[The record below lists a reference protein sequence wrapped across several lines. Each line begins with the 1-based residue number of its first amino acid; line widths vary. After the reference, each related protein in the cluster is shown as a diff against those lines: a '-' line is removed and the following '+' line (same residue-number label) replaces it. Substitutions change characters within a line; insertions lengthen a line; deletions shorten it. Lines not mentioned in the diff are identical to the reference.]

1 MKKNI
6 ELWAT
11 MVTPFT
17 NDNRID
23 WKGVEELVLWYKNNL
38 VTGIFG
44 VCQSSEMFYLN
55 KEERLS
61 LARDIMMHAEG
72 KIGVVVS
79 GNIEEEINAQVSFLK
94 DMAEL
99 KPEALVIVSNRLR
112 KPEDDSKVL
121 FKNTE
126 LLLGQLPS
134 DVPLG
139 IYECP
144 YPEKTLLREE
154 ELAFLADTGRFAFMK
169 DTCCDEYK
177 LRRRIAIVKNKGMRL
192 YNANTTTFLQSLKL
206 GYDGF
211 CGVMLN
217 MQPRLYRYLADCFE
231 TEPETAELL
240 QCFLTLSS
248 MIEGRQYPDC
258 AKYYLKLD
266 GVPITTYSR
275 VNQNREYSELLR
287 EEVRHL
293 SRLSKEIERRLG
305 ITIAEAEYD
314 S

>member
-11 MVTPFT
+11 MITPFT
-17 NDNRID
+17 KENRID
-23 WKGVEELVLWYKNNL
+23 WQGVRELVAWYRENL
-38 VTGIFG
+38 VTGIFA

-55 KEERLS
+55 RDERLS
-61 LARDIMMHAEG
+61 LAREVLRYAG

-79 GNIEEEINAQVSFLK
+79 GNVEEKIDEQILFLK

-112 KPEDDSKVL
+112 KPEEDSRVL
-121 FKNTE
+121 YENTE
-126 LLLGQLPS
+126 LLLEQIPS

-144 YPEKTLLREE
+144 YPEKTILRNE
-154 ELAFLADTGRFAFMK
+154 ELTFLVDTGRFAFMK
-169 DTCCDEYK
+169 DTCCDEHI
-177 LRRRIAIVKNKGMRL
+177 LRQRAEIVKNKGMRL
-192 YNANTTTFLQSLKL
+192 YNANTATFLQSLKF

-217 MQPRLYRYLADCFE
+217 MHPRLYRYLADCYE
-231 TEPETAELL
+231 AEPKTAELL

-248 MIEGRQYPDC
+248 MVEGRQYPDC
-258 AKYYLKLD
+258 AKYYMKLD
-266 GVPITTYSR
+266 GMPITTYSR
-275 VNQNREYSELLR
+275 VNQNRECSELLR
-287 EEVRHL
+287 EEVRQL
-293 SRLSKEIERRLG
+293 EQLSKEIERRLG
-305 ITIAEAEYD
+305 IRIAEDEND
-314 S
+314 L